1 MAVPRQVVGGEAM
14 SVDRL
19 DDLLA
24 PPPARS
30 LGDDIAE
37 RLRAAILSG
46 HFEPG
51 ERLGEER
58 LAQRMG
64 VSRGPIR
71 DALSK
76 LERQGLVVIK
86 RNKGA
91 FVARLTREDLE
102 ELYTLR
108 LSIER
113 LALERACAQADRGEI
128 AALQQLIDEIAM
140 HTRAGISEQLAAD
153 LDLRFHDLIYQAA
166 HHRRLWETWSQLR
179 PQIHILLLSR
189 NVVNRDFRDLV
200 VVAHQQLLD
209 AIRDRDGARAVEILE
224 EHLHG
229 SYQRVLASLASRD
242 GDVAIGLRAAA
253 DGEGA

>member
-1 MAVPRQVVGGEAM
+1 MMG
-14 SVDRL
+14 VDQL
-19 DDLLA
+19 DDLLT
-24 PPPARS
+24 PPPVRS

-58 LAQRMG
+58 LARMMH

-71 DALSK
+71 DALSR

-91 FVARLTREDLE
+91 FVARLTPEDLD

-108 LSIER
+108 LAIER
-113 LALERACAQADRGEI
+113 LALQRACAEADAAEIAGMQQLVDEI
-128 AALQQLIDEIAM
+128 AA
-140 HTRAGISEQLAAD
+140 HTRTGISEQLAAD

-166 HHRRLWETWSQLR
+166 HHRRLRETWSQIR

-189 NVVNRDFRDLV
+189 NVVDRDFRDLV
-200 VVAHQQLLD
+200 VDAHQQLLD
-209 AIRDRDGARAVEILE
+209 AIRDRDASRAVAILDD
-224 EHLHG
+224 HLHG
-229 SYQRVLASLASRD
+229 SYQRVLASLTAREHASALA
-242 GDVAIGLRAAA
+242 GQPVP
-253 DGEGA
+253 DGEDA

>member
-1 MAVPRQVVGGEAM
+1 M
-14 SVDRL
+14 SVDHL

-24 PPPARS
+24 PPAARS

-58 LAQRMG
+58 LAQRMH

-71 DALSK
+71 DALAK

-91 FVARLTREDLE
+91 FVARLTPEDLN

-108 LSIER
+108 LAIER
-113 LALERACAQADRGEI
+113 LAVQRACAEHGADEI
-128 AALQQLIDEIAM
+128 AAMQQLVDEIAA

-153 LDLRFHDLIYQAA
+153 LDLRFHDLIYRAA
-166 HHRRLWETWSQLR
+166 RHRRLWETWQQLR

-189 NVVNRDFRDLV
+189 NVVDRDFRDLV
-200 VVAHQQLLD
+200 VSTHQDLVD
-209 AIRDRDGARAVEILE
+209 AIRDRDDARAVASLE
-224 EHLHG
+224 DHLHG
-229 SYQRVLASLASRD
+229 SYQRVLASLTAREQSATLV
-242 GDVAIGLRAAA
+242 GNIAL
-253 DGEGA
+253 DGEDA

>member
-1 MAVPRQVVGGEAM
+1 
-14 SVDRL
+14 VDHL

-58 LAQRMG
+58 LAQRMR

-71 DALSK
+71 DALAK

-91 FVARLTREDLE
+91 FVARLTPEDLN

-108 LSIER
+108 LAIER
-113 LALERACAQADRGEI
+113 LAVQRACAEHGTNEI
-128 AALQQLIDEIAM
+128 AAMQQLVDEIAA

-166 HHRRLWETWSQLR
+166 RHRRLWETWQQLR

-189 NVVNRDFRDLV
+189 NVVDRDFRDLV
-200 VVAHQQLLD
+200 VSTHQDLVD
-209 AIRDRDGARAVEILE
+209 AIRDRDDARAVASLE
-224 EHLHG
+224 DHLHG
-229 SYQRVLASLASRD
+229 SYQRVLASLTAREQS
-242 GDVAIGLRAAA
+242 AALVGTTA
-253 DGEGA
+253 LDGEDA

>member
-1 MAVPRQVVGGEAM
+1 MT
-14 SVDRL
+14 VDQL
-19 DDLLA
+19 DDLLGPA
-24 PPPARS
+24 PARS
-30 LGDDIAE
+30 LGDDIAD

-46 HFEPG
+46 HFGPG

-64 VSRGPIR
+64 VSRGPVR
-71 DALSK
+71 DAFAK

-86 RNKGA
+86 RNRGA
-91 FVARLTREDLE
+91 FVARLTPEDLD

-108 LSIER
+108 LAIER
-113 LALERACAQADRGEI
+113 LALQRACALASEADLAGMQELVGEI
-128 AALQQLIDEIAM
+128 AR

-166 HHRRLWETWSQLR
+166 RHRRLGETWAQIR

-189 NVVNRDFRDLV
+189 NVVARDFRDLV
-200 VVAHQQLLD
+200 VVAHQELLD
-209 AIRDRDGARAVEILE
+209 ALRDRDEVRAVAILE

-229 SYQRVLASLASRD
+229 SYQRVLASLAARERDVAGEPGVD
-242 GDVAIGLRAAA
+242 GD
-253 DGEGA
+253 GEDA